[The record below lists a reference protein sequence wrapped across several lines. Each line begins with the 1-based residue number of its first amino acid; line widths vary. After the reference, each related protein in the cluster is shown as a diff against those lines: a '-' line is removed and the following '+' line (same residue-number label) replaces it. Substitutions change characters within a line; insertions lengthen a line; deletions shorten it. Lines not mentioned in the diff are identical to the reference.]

1 MTVFIDNEKM
11 TDKRATKFI
20 SKPDDLVR
28 QIVGAWC
35 RSNIDHCFENK
46 KSFKKAVQRNRKTLK
61 SRDTIETLFTWS
73 NYLFSTKVKDRKGT
87 KVKDRKETLYFE
99 DQAAEQRG
107 RLRQQH
113 GEGPLAKIDKKPRTH
128 RFLSEKRFE
137 CVKEGMSKWH
147 DNEGRLPRFYGYEKR
162 AKDSKHHIEFSGESK
177 KWHGSEGSVKT
188 SKHDLD
194 GRIASALENI
204 LGKISLNTHR

>member
-20 SKPDDLVR
+20 SRPDDLVR

-46 KSFKKAVQRNRKTLK
+46 KSFKQAVQRNRKTLK

-73 NYLFSTKVKDRKGT
+73 NYLFSTKVK
-87 KVKDRKETLYFE
+87 VKDRKETLYFE
-99 DQAAEQRG
+99 DQAAEQTG

-113 GEGPLAKIDKKPRTH
+113 GEGPLAKIDKK
-128 RFLSEKRFE
+128 
-137 CVKEGMSKWH
+137 
-147 DNEGRLPRFYGYEKR
+147 
-162 AKDSKHHIEFSGESK
+162 AK
-177 KWHGSEGSVKT
+177 T
-188 SKHDLD
+188 
-194 GRIASALENI
+194 R
-204 LGKISLNTHR
+204 R